1 MTLLTTDLTTEANIP
16 YFMWD
21 EPITVAELTDRLRNA
36 SRPERIRLIAK
47 ILREAR
53 DTDVWQFVSPFEVD
67 RIWDELAPKLGRRR
81 PFWEYLIASW
91 REEGLL
97 GRKQAQ

>member
-1 MTLLTTDLTTEANIP
+1 MTLLTTDLTSDENIP

-21 EPITVAELTDRLRNA
+21 EPMTIAALLERLRNA
-36 SRPERIRLIAK
+36 SAPERLRLLAK

-53 DTDVWQFVSPFEVD
+53 DTDVWRFVSPREVD
-67 RIWDELAPKLGRRR
+67 RMWELLAPKLGRRR
-81 PFWEYLIASW
+81 DFWEYLLSAW

-97 GRKQAQ
+97 GTKQAQ